1 MVEKGMLNKDSTKIM
16 NVLWVFEKR
25 FFCFWLVAKYQ
36 AYIDSFTLPFW
47 HCFIYIDSGRRDLW
61 VDEQDTDENGTT
73 AICIYKYIDFL
84 DIQIYKWKTKKKHG
98 VDLNMNLAPTH
109 KRLGE
114 PKLTSWALI
123 ESQQDFLF
131 AKQKESYVPDFV
143 LLDGI

>member
-1 MVEKGMLNKDSTKIM
+1 M
-16 NVLWVFEKR
+16 
-25 FFCFWLVAKYQ
+25 
-36 AYIDSFTLPFW
+36 
-47 HCFIYIDSGRRDLW
+47 
-61 VDEQDTDENGTT
+61 
-73 AICIYKYIDFL
+73 YKYIDFL